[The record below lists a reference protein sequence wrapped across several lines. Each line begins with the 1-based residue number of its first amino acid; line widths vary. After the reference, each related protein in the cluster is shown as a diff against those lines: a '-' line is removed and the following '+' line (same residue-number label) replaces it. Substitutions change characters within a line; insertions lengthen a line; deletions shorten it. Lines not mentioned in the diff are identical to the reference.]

1 MKNKIVKEEG
11 FTLVEML
18 VVIAIVGILSAAVLA
33 SLGPARNRAKDTR
46 IISGLNQLRVLA
58 EVLYD
63 GDYTAVVV
71 GQTDIAKVVTDVA
84 NNQGTLT
91 ISLSTGDLTYAAESP
106 LASSGFYC
114 VDSAGT
120 ADTYASNPDTSAGL
134 CP

>member
-1 MKNKIVKEEG
+1 MKRSG

-33 SLGPARNRAKDTR
+33 SLGPARNRAKDAR
-46 IISGLNQLRVLA
+46 IISGLNQLRAIA

-63 GDYTAVVV
+63 GDYAAVTLI
-71 GQTDIAKVVTDVA
+71 QSDIAKIRTDIGD
-84 NNQGTLT
+84 NQGEL
-91 ISLSTGDLTYAAESP
+91 IIGLGASDLTFAAESVLP
-106 LASSGFYC
+106 GGGYYC

-120 ADTYASNPDTSAGL
+120 ATSTPNNPDTADGL